1 MALKNAV
8 TAAPSRVSLQS
19 IWVLSF
25 CFSLQPFTSLFKLCF
40 TLTIVKSTGIPNVKC
55 PIQSKTKK
63 ELKAQENA
71 IPGPWRPF
79 AIRAFY
85 SRSLMG
91 SSYDAVKSTG
101 FTLGSYKK
109 LVACTERKHNM
120 STTYV
125 YHWEKNPNASDSKEK
140 DFHAP
145 FLQDI
150 SCHKII
156 SVKYRKWK
164 NNQ

>member
-8 TAAPSRVSLQS
+8 TAAPSSVSLQS

-25 CFSLQPFTSLFKLCF
+25 SFSLQPFTSLFKLCF

-55 PIQSKTKK
+55 PIQPKTKK

-71 IPGPWRPF
+71 MPGPWSPF
-79 AIRAFY
+79 AMRAFC

-91 SSYDAVKSTG
+91 SSCNAVKSTG

-109 LVACTERKHNM
+109 LVAYSERKHNM

-125 YHWEKNPNASDSKEK
+125 YHWEKKSKCIWLKREG
-140 DFHAP
+140 F
-145 FLQDI
+145 
-150 SCHKII
+150 SCFFTSLYFIP
-156 SVKYRKWK
+156 
-164 NNQ
+164 